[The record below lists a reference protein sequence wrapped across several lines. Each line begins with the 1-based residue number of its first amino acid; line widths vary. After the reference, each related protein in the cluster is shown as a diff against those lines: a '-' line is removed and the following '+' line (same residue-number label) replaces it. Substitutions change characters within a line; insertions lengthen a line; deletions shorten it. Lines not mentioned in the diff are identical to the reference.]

1 VRAGISQP
9 PGSPGSCYRS
19 AQGTSI
25 TPTLTHEITQIQSY
39 LRLRFDH
46 SRNLPTAPRKQPPQ
60 SRCRARPSRSPIT
73 HHALLQPLQRT
84 YPHRCTTQPRA
95 SARRPL
101 MRRSCCSSG
110 LQLAAA
116 GRRRTAGRALTDP
129 ARARHRSLSIVEP
142 QIPPNACVPRRRACA
157 APSFAQP
164 SCHQPTCITPARS
177 AA

>member
-1 VRAGISQP
+1 MRAGISQP

-73 HHALLQPLQRT
+73 HHVLQMPRLQRT
-84 YPHRCTTQPRA
+84 YPHHCTMQACAP
-95 SARRPL
+95 SRRPL
-101 MRRSCCSSG
+101 VRRSCRARG
-110 LQLAAA
+110 QAQLAA

-129 ARARHRSLSIVEP
+129 ERALHRSLSIVIP
-142 QIPPNACVPRRRACA
+142 QIPPNSCVPLRRACA
-157 APSFAQP
+157 ARPLRGLVRPAQ
-164 SCHQPTCITPARS
+164 
-177 AA
+177 